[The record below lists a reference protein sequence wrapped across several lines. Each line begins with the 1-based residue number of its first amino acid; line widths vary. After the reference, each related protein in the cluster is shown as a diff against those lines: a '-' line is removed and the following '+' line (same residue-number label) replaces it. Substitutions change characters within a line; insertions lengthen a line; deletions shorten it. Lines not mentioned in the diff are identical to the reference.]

1 MKTLLLPALA
11 LLAPFCAFAADAP
24 APEAPKAAATAAPK
38 IGEPAPALGVADLDG
53 KVRTL
58 EEFRGKIVV
67 LEWFNPGCP
76 FVKKFYGPGKMQA
89 WQTQLAAKDVVW
101 LTVASTRAGHPDHKD
116 AATLKTWLKD
126 NRAAPATVLIDTD
139 GALARR
145 YAAKTTPHLFVIGKD
160 GKLAYMGAIDSI
172 RSPKPA
178 DIDKA
183 TPYLLNAVEA
193 VAAGKPAD
201 PAETK
206 AYGCGVKL

>member
-1 MKTLLLPALA
+1 MKTLILPALA
-11 LLAPFCAFAADAP
+11 LLAPFSAFAADAP
-24 APEAPKAAATAAPK
+24 APKAATTASAVK
-38 IGEPAPALGVADLDG
+38 IGAPAPALGVVDLEG
-53 KVRTL
+53 KIRTL

-116 AATLKTWLKD
+116 AAALKTWLKEAK
-126 NRAAPATVLIDTD
+126 AAPATVLLDTD
-139 GALARR
+139 GALAHR
-145 YAAKTTPHLFVIGKD
+145 YEAKTTPHIFVIGKD

-178 DIDKA
+178 DIEKA
-183 TPYLLNAVEA
+183 APYLLNAVEA